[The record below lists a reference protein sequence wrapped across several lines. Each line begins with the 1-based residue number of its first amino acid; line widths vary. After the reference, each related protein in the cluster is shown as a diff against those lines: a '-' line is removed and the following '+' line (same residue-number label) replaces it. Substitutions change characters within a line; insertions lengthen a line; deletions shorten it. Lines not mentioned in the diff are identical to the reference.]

1 MRLKKCL
8 ISYLYSILC
17 LSLLSCSA
25 NNRNIDSKE
34 PVFDTIVLNKHTI
47 CISPITE
54 FEYNEIKNSHKIDY
68 DTTPIIKTNGVLILP
83 LAKNKKVI
91 LKDSLSN
98 TDFVEQVTYEY
109 IGFIKEVDLYIVS
122 AQFYETGEILLINYK
137 TGLKTKMWSIPKLS
151 PDRKRLVAWSGILD
165 YDLMPNGIQMWSIQ
179 KDGELKLEWEYTQ
192 NKWEPYDV
200 KWTNNYTINVI
211 KIIPDFLSPSKKDEK
226 EYIKLLIK

>member
-8 ISYLYSILC
+8 ISCLYSILC
-17 LSLLSCSA
+17 LCLLSCSA

-34 PVFDTIVLNKHTI
+34 SVFDTIVLNTHTI

-54 FEYNEIKNSHKIDY
+54 LEYNEIRNSYKIDY
-68 DTTPIIKTNGVLILP
+68 DTTPIIKTNGVLALP

-151 PDRKRLVAWSGILD
+151 PDRKHLVAWSGILD
-165 YDLMPNGIQMWSIQ
+165 YDLMPNGIQMWSVQ
-179 KDGELKLEWEYTQ
+179 KNGELKLEWEYTQ
-192 NKWEPYDV
+192 NEWEPYDV
-200 KWTNNYTINVI
+200 KWANNYSINVI
-211 KIIPDFLSPSKKDEK
+211 KIIPDFLSSSKKDEK
-226 EYIKLLIK
+226 EYIKLWHC